1 MKTYAYSGPVY
12 EFDTCINEHWQGET
26 RAVSEKKAKS
36 NLAYQYK
43 RSHSKSADT
52 KITLPGNVIELKG
65 E

>member
-1 MKTYAYSGPVY
+1 MKTYSYAGPVY
-12 EFDTCINEHWQGET
+12 EFETCINNFWEGET
-26 RAVSEKKAKS
+26 RAVSEKKARN

-43 RSHSKSADT
+43 RSHCKSADA